1 MNPRKFLLTAIIIA
15 CLANAYADVIPAT
28 PHDYKMLLKQLE
40 PGDVLN
46 LSPGTYRRLTLKG
59 IHGTPEEW
67 ITITGPLKGEPAI
80 IGGEAGHNTVQLYGS
95 SYLAIKNLT
104 IDGRG
109 LPVDA
114 INAKQ
119 FISHHI
125 LIENNILRGFPANEQ
140 QIVGINTK
148 STAFHWTIRGN
159 TIIEAGTGIYLGN
172 SNGGAPF
179 IGGIIENNLVV
190 KPTGYC
196 TQVKRQ
202 NAYQPPEGLEPGPH
216 VTIIRNNVFI
226 KDDRPSPDGD
236 RPNLLVGGF
245 PGAGPGSNDY
255 YEIYGNL
262 FYHNPRESLF
272 QGSGR
277 MLIHDNIFV
286 GTGNG
291 QTAILVRPH
300 HGKPVVLARI
310 YDNIIYGVAR
320 GIRFGTAAQE
330 SGEVFGNLIFA
341 DDPVSGDI
349 DVQWGNIVDT
359 AKAAP
364 DYDIDPLQF
373 GEWH

>member
-15 CLANAYADVIPAT
+15 FIVNAHAEVISAT
-28 PHDYKMLLKQLE
+28 PHNYKMLLKQLE

-67 ITITGPLKGEPAI
+67 ITITGPAKGEPAI
-80 IGGEAGHNTVQLYGS
+80 IVGEAGHNTVQFYGS

-104 IDGRG
+104 IDVRG

-125 LIENNILRGFPANEQ
+125 LIENNVLRGFPANQQ

-148 STAFHWTIRGN
+148 STAFHWIIRGN

-172 SNGGAPF
+172 SNGRAPF
-179 IGGIIENNLVV
+179 IAGIIENNLVV
-190 KPTGYC
+190 KPLGYC
-196 TQVKRQ
+196 MQVKRQ
-202 NAYQPPEGLEPGPH
+202 NAYQPPEDLEPGPH
-216 VTIIRNNVFI
+216 ATIIRSNVFI

-245 PGAGPGSNDY
+245 PEAGPGSSDY

-286 GTGNG
+286 STGGG
-291 QTAILVRPH
+291 QTAILVRPY
-300 HGKPVVLARI
+300 HGKPVVLAHV
-310 YDNIIYGVAR
+310 YDNIIYGGAQ
-320 GIRFGTAAQE
+320 GIRFDAAAQE
-330 SGEVFGNLIFA
+330 SGKVFGNLIFA
-341 DDPVSGDI
+341 DDPISGDI
-349 DVQWGNIVDT
+349 DAQWGNIVDT
-359 AKAAP
+359 ALEFRH
-364 DYDIDPLQF
+364 D
-373 GEWH
+373 